1 MTWFLLLCT
10 LVIFAGV
17 MMTKLSDRVGVPVL
31 FAFMMMGMMFGTDGL
46 LHIPFEDYRFAEQIC
61 SVALIFIMFYGGFGT
76 NFKQA
81 KPVLGRSVLLSTV
94 GVVMTAMLTGLFCHF
109 ALKMG
114 WAESFLLGSVMSSTD
129 AASVFSVLRSRK
141 LGLKYNTASL
151 LEVESGSND
160 PCSYMLT
167 AFFISLINGESSVPG
182 MIYSVFAQI
191 VYGAVGGVIIAI
203 LAVIVF
209 KRIKFP
215 IAGFDSIFVI
225 GIAMLSYAAPAV
237 IGGNGYLSAYI
248 VGVVLGNSQIPNK
261 KGLVYFFDGSTNLI
275 QMIIFF
281 LLGLLSSPSKLPAIA
296 LPALLIALFLTLI
309 VRPVTVAALL
319 APFKSKLNQ
328 MLLISFSGLRGASS
342 IVFAIVAVMS
352 VTTKSDIFHIV
363 FFVVLFSISLQGTL
377 LPYVSKKLKMID
389 ESGDVMKTFNDYSDE
404 VDVRFV
410 QFVIPKGHKWCER
423 QLRETT
429 LPPGTLAVLIFRD
442 GKKIVPKGTTVLKA
456 NDKVILS
463 GGAAEAGEE
472 LRFTEIRLE
481 RGHEDIGKNLRD
493 CSLVK
498 GALVMLVRRMDL
510 VIIPKGELVLR
521 QGDVLIVHYQE
532 GVISSDGPILE
543 EASAQTGDK

>member
-17 MMTKLSDRVGVPVL
+17 LMTKISDKMGVPIL
-31 FAFMMMGMMFGTDGL
+31 LAFILMGMMFGSDGVF
-46 LHIPFEDYRFAEQIC
+46 HIPFEDYGFAEQIC

-76 NFKQA
+76 NFKHA
-81 KPVLGRSVLLSTV
+81 KPVLGRSVLLSTL
-94 GVVMTAMLTGLFCHF
+94 GVVSTALLTGFFCRF
-109 ALKMG
+109 VLRMG

-129 AASVFSVLRSRK
+129 AASVFSVLRSRR

-167 AFFISLINGESSVPG
+167 AFFISIINGEASTWS
-182 MIYSVFAQI
+182 MIYSIFAQI
-191 VYGAVGGVIIAI
+191 AYGAIGGIAI
-203 LAVIVF
+203 AVVATMAF
-209 KRIKFP
+209 KKIKFP
-215 IAGFDSIFVI
+215 VSGFESVFVI
-225 GIAMLSYAAPAV
+225 GVALLSYAGPAA

-248 VGVVLGNSQIPNK
+248 VGIMLGNSDIPNK

-281 LLGLLSSPSKLPAIA
+281 LLGLLSSPSKLPGVA

-309 VRPVTVAALL
+309 ARPLTVMGLL
-319 APFKSKLNQ
+319 APFKSKINQ
-328 MLLISFSGLRGASS
+328 ILLISFAGLRGASS
-342 IVFAIVAVMS
+342 IVFAIVATMS
-352 VTTKSDIFHIV
+352 VTTQSDLFHMV

-377 LPYVSKKLKMID
+377 LPFVSKKLKMID

-410 QFVIPKGHKWCER
+410 QFVIPKDHKWCER
-423 QLRETT
+423 QLREVT
-429 LPPGTLAVLIFRD
+429 LPPGTLAVLILRE
-442 GKKIVPKGTTVLKA
+442 GNKIVPKGTTILKA
-456 NDKVILS
+456 GDKVILS

-472 LRFTEIRLE
+472 LKFTELRLE
-481 RGHEDIGKNLRD
+481 RGNEEIGKKLKD
-493 CSLVK
+493 CELVK
-498 GALVMLVRRMDL
+498 GALVMMVRRMNL

-521 QGDVLIVHYQE
+521 QGDVLIVYRQE
-532 GVISSDGPILE
+532 GAPMPESPVLE
-543 EASAQTGDK
+543 DTAAVKK